1 MSVVIRYKN
10 LRRVPRFPAIW
21 PYIGLI
27 DSAWSNL
34 DALLPYSHRVKGLLL
49 NTSVD
54 DISAIDQFVELR
66 ELVVSE
72 YCSGGFE
79 LTALPHLEK
88 LGVDVGPDRQ
98 IVPGGGRN
106 LRELNLSRATRP
118 WATGI
123 TTLPRLESLRLDF
136 PNSLPTRL
144 PASLQR
150 LELSG
155 VRHWR
160 ERGGVFDGPEGLREL
175 HLTDV
180 RGLTDL
186 SSFAFTRRLKFLWL
200 EDCPELRSLD
210 GVGLRRDVKVHRV
223 GRTPRR

>member
-118 WATGI
+118 WATWI

-160 ERGGVFDGPEGLREL
+160 ERGGCLRWSGGFARVASYGCERANGLEQLRFYPEIEVPLA
-175 HLTDV
+175 
-180 RGLTDL
+180 RGL
-186 SSFAFTRRLKFLWL
+186 
-200 EDCPELRSLD
+200 P
-210 GVGLRRDVKVHRV
+210 RV
-223 GRTPRR
+223 AIA